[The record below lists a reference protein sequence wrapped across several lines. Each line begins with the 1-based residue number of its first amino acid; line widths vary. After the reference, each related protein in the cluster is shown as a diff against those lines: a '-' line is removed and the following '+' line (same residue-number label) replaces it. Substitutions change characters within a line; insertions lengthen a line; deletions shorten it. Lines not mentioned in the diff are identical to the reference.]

1 MILPKKK
8 RPAIK
13 VDPKRLLLF
22 GAPKCGKTTIL
33 SALDDCLIVDM
44 EEGSD
49 YVEAAVVK
57 VNSMADFAM
66 LIKALKDDMKANGGR
81 KPYKTIALDTLTA
94 LEELSLELAIK
105 DYKASPMGANYTGSD
120 IRTLPNGAG
129 YGWTRPA
136 FFKMLKA
143 FEPFCDT
150 LVMIGHIKEKDI
162 TKAGDILTEKSI
174 NLTGKTKDILCA
186 WADSIGLVYR
196 DEQKTY
202 IDFCPSESLVVGSRQ
217 AHLRGAKIVVAE
229 SDEENNITVD
239 WGLVFLE
246 PAREELVEETLVKK

>member
-22 GAPKCGKTTIL
+22 GSPKCGKTTVL
-33 SALDDCLIVDM
+33 SALEDCLIVDL

-57 VNSMADFAM
+57 VNSLKDFAE
-66 LIKALKDDMKANGGR
+66 LIKALKDDKQANGGR
-81 KPYKTIALDTLTA
+81 KPYRTIAIDTLTA
-94 LEELSLELAIK
+94 LEELSVELALK
-105 DYKASPMGANYTGSD
+105 DYKASPMGANYTGTD
-120 IRTLPNGAG
+120 VRTLANGAG

-143 FEPFCDT
+143 FEPFCET

-162 TKAGDILTEKSI
+162 TKAGDTLTEKSI

-196 DEQKTY
+196 EDNKTY
-202 IDFCPSESLVVGSRQ
+202 VDFRPSESLVVGSRQ

-229 SDEENNITVD
+229 SDEDNNITVD

-246 PAREELVEETLVKK
+246 PAREEQEETVTKE

>member
-13 VDPKRLLLF
+13 VDPKRLLIF
-22 GAPKCGKTTIL
+22 GPPKVGKTTIL
-33 SALDDCLIVDM
+33 SALDDCLIVDF

-57 VNSMADFAM
+57 INSMSDFAA
-66 LIKALKDDMKANGGR
+66 LIKALKDDMKANNGR

-94 LEELSLELAIK
+94 IEELSIELALK
-105 DYKASPMGANYTGSD
+105 DYKASPMGANYQGTD
-120 IRTLPNGAG
+120 VRTLPNGAG

-150 LVMIGHIKEKDI
+150 LVMIGHIKEKEV
-162 TKAGDILTEKSI
+162 TKAGDSFTEKSI

-186 WADSIGLVYR
+186 WADSIGLIYR
-196 DEQKTY
+196 EENKTY
-202 IDFCPSESLVVGSRQ
+202 IDFKPSEQNIVGSRQ
-217 AHLRGAKIVVAE
+217 AHLKGAKIVVAE

-239 WGLVFLE
+239 WSLIFLE
-246 PAREELVEETLVKK
+246 PAREEVELKQE